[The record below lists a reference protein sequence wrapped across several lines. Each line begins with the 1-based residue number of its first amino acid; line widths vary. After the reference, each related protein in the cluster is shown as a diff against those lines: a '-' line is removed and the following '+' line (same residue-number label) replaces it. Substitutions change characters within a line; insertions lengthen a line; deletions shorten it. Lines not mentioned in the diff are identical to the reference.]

1 VNFLKK
7 ILIVGGNDMT
17 NEIEIKNNLINL
29 VSASSLANAELKN
42 KSNKFINNLIDSI
55 VLKILD
61 KKVNNSLSTLAVKET
76 KFGNINDK
84 IKKNHKKT
92 INLLSD
98 LKKVETFKP
107 LYDKKKKIYEIYKP
121 IGVIC
126 GVTPS
131 TNPIATPLNYIL
143 NSIKAR
149 NSIII
154 CPNPRA
160 YKTALEL
167 INTIKKVLLK
177 KKISQNLV
185 NIAPKHVLRDETI
198 IDLFNLCDKNIVTG
212 NQIVI
217 SRVKKSIKPFLVFG
231 AGNVP
236 VVVDKTADIKKAAES
251 IVLSKSFDNS
261 TSCSADSVII
271 VDKNIYSK
279 FIENLKINGVYL
291 LNKNEQSKLDKIYYN
306 KGMINNEIIAKNS
319 NVILEKI
326 GVINNKVS
334 YKLIA
339 YEVLNFDSKHYI
351 FDEKIL
357 PLVGI
362 IPSKNMENSVE
373 LVKKTLDKKGK
384 GHSAG
389 IYTKSKKNIMKL
401 SMAACVSRV
410 IVNQPHSQ
418 SAGGSSNNYLKSTL
432 SLGCGA
438 WGNNLINENLCL
450 KDFCNITKVVL
461 KKK

>member
-1 VNFLKK
+1 
-7 ILIVGGNDMT
+7 
-17 NEIEIKNNLINL
+17 
-29 VSASSLANAELKN
+29 
-42 KSNKFINNLIDSI
+42 
-55 VLKILD
+55 
-61 KKVNNSLSTLAVKET
+61 
-76 KFGNINDK
+76 
-84 IKKNHKKT
+84 
-92 INLLSD
+92 
-98 LKKVETFKP
+98 
-107 LYDKKKKIYEIYKP
+107 
-121 IGVIC
+121 
-126 GVTPS
+126 
-131 TNPIATPLNYIL
+131 
-143 NSIKAR
+143 
-149 NSIII
+149 
-154 CPNPRA
+154 
-160 YKTALEL
+160 
-167 INTIKKVLLK
+167 
-177 KKISQNLV
+177 
-185 NIAPKHVLRDETI
+185 
-198 IDLFNLCDKNIVTG
+198 
-212 NQIVI
+212 
-217 SRVKKSIKPFLVFG
+217 
-231 AGNVP
+231 
-236 VVVDKTADIKKAAES
+236 
-251 IVLSKSFDNS
+251 
-261 TSCSADSVII
+261 
-271 VDKNIYSK
+271 
-279 FIENLKINGVYL
+279 
-291 LNKNEQSKLDKIYYN
+291 
-306 KGMINNEIIAKNS
+306 MINNEIIAKNS

-362 IPSKNMENSVE
+362 IPSKYMENSVE